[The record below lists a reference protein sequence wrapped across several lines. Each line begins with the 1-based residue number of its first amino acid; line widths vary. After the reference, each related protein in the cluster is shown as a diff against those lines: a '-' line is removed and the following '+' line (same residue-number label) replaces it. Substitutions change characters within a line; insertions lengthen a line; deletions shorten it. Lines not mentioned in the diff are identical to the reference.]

1 MGFTRILETFIF
13 KHIQFTTIDTALHVY
28 KSLGSHM
35 YTLTLEA
42 SVLIYKNG
50 WTKQALGTIG
60 K

>member
-13 KHIQFTTIDTALHVY
+13 KHIQFTTTDTAVY

-42 SVLIYKNG
+42 SVLIYKND